1 MNSLIIIFV
10 SILFSAF
17 FSGMEIAYISSNKLK
32 IELDKNKLNSFSAFA
47 FQRILCSPSNFI
59 STMLVGNNI
68 SLVIYGISMAKLL
81 EPKIEIYI
89 QSSLLILLFQTLIS
103 TLVILVSAEFFPKV
117 FFRLNPNR
125 LLRISVIPLIFF
137 HFLLL
142 PIVTVVLF
150 LSKSGLKMIGLS
162 IIEDSL
168 VFGKIDLEEYLKL
181 NLNKNAKKNI
191 DVEVQILQ
199 NALDFS
205 NIKIRE
211 SMLPRTDIIAVEVSK
226 PIDDLVSI
234 FIETKLSKV
243 LIYKENIDNIIGY
256 THSNEI
262 FKSPKNIISILIPIS
277 YVPESMMANDMLT
290 LFIKERKG
298 IAVVVDEFGG
308 TSGIITLEDV
318 VEEIFGEIEDEHD
331 NEKDLE
337 IKLNDTCFR
346 FSARLEI
353 DYLNNKYKFNL
364 PKSEEYET
372 LGGLLISKLE
382 DIPMK
387 NTEIKIGNF
396 VIVVDEV
403 SETKILSV
411 SLIKTD

>member
-1 MNSLIIIFV
+1 MNSLIIIFI

-47 FQRILCSPSNFI
+47 FQKIVCSPSNFI

-103 TLVILVSAEFFPKV
+103 TLVILVTAEFFPKV

-142 PIVTVVLF
+142 PIVTLVLF
-150 LSKSGLKMIGLS
+150 LSKSGLKIIGLS
-162 IIEDSL
+162 IVENSL

-181 NLNKNAKKNI
+181 NLNENTKKNI

-226 PIDDLVSI
+226 PIDDLVNI

-290 LFIKERKG
+290 LFSKERQG

-337 IKLNDTCFR
+337 IKLNDTSFR

-382 DIPMK
+382 DIPVK

>member
-226 PIDDLVSI
+226 PIDDLVNI

>member
-81 EPKIEIYI
+81 EPKIEIFI
-89 QSSLLILLFQTLIS
+89 QSSFLILLFQTLIS
-103 TLVILVSAEFFPKV
+103 TLLILVTAEFLPKV

-162 IIEDSL
+162 IVEDSL

-181 NLNKNAKKNI
+181 NLNENAEKNI

-205 NIKIRE
+205 KIKLRE

-226 PIDDLVSI
+226 PIQDLVNI

-277 YVPESMMANDMLT
+277 YVPESMMANDMLK

-337 IKLNDTCFR
+337 IKHNDTSFR

-382 DIPMK
+382 DIPVK
-387 NTEIKIGNF
+387 NTKINIGNF

-411 SLIKTD
+411 SLKKTD

>member
-1 MNSLIIIFV
+1 MNSLIIIFI

-47 FQRILCSPSNFI
+47 FQRILCSPSNFV

-103 TLVILVSAEFFPKV
+103 TLVILVTAEFFPKV

-162 IIEDSL
+162 LVEDSL
-168 VFGKIDLEEYLKL
+168 VFGKIDLEEYLKV
-181 NLNKNAKKNI
+181 NLNENAKKNI

-226 PIDDLVSI
+226 PIDDLVNI

-337 IKLNDTCFR
+337 IKLNDTSFR

-382 DIPMK
+382 DIPVK

>member
-103 TLVILVSAEFFPKV
+103 TLVILVTAEFFPKV

-162 IIEDSL
+162 LVEDSL
-168 VFGKIDLEEYLKL
+168 VFGKIDLEEYLKV
-181 NLNKNAKKNI
+181 NLNENAKKNI

-226 PIDDLVSI
+226 PIDDLVNI

-337 IKLNDTCFR
+337 IKLNDTSFR

-382 DIPMK
+382 DIPVK

>member
-81 EPKIEIYI
+81 EPKIEIFI
-89 QSSLLILLFQTLIS
+89 QSSFLILLFQTLIS
-103 TLVILVSAEFFPKV
+103 TLLILVTAEFLPKV

-162 IIEDSL
+162 IVEDSL

-181 NLNKNAKKNI
+181 NLNENAEKNI

-205 NIKIRE
+205 NIKLRE

-226 PIDDLVSI
+226 PIQDLVNI

-277 YVPESMMANDMLT
+277 YVPESMMANDMLK

-337 IKLNDTCFR
+337 IKHNDTSFR

-382 DIPMK
+382 DIPVK
-387 NTEIKIGNF
+387 NTKINIGNF

-411 SLIKTD
+411 SLKKTD

>member
-1 MNSLIIIFV
+1 MNSLIIIFI

-47 FQRILCSPSNFI
+47 FQKIVCSPSNFI

-103 TLVILVSAEFFPKV
+103 TLVILVTAEFFPKV

-150 LSKSGLKMIGLS
+150 LSKSGLKIIGLS
-162 IIEDSL
+162 IVENSL

-181 NLNKNAKKNI
+181 NLNENAKKNI

-226 PIDDLVSI
+226 PIDDLVNI

-337 IKLNDTCFR
+337 IKLNDTSFR

-382 DIPMK
+382 DIPVK

>member
-1 MNSLIIIFV
+1 
-10 SILFSAF
+10 
-17 FSGMEIAYISSNKLK
+17 
-32 IELDKNKLNSFSAFA
+32 
-47 FQRILCSPSNFI
+47 
-59 STMLVGNNI
+59 
-68 SLVIYGISMAKLL
+68 
-81 EPKIEIYI
+81 
-89 QSSLLILLFQTLIS
+89 
-103 TLVILVSAEFFPKV
+103 
-117 FFRLNPNR
+117 
-125 LLRISVIPLIFF
+125 
-137 HFLLL
+137 
-142 PIVTVVLF
+142 
-150 LSKSGLKMIGLS
+150 MIGLS
-162 IIEDSL
+162 IVEDSL

-181 NLNKNAKKNI
+181 NLNENAEKNI

-205 NIKIRE
+205 NIKLRE

-226 PIDDLVSI
+226 PIQDLINI

-277 YVPESMMANDMLT
+277 YVPESMMANDMLK

-337 IKLNDTCFR
+337 IKYNDTSFR

-364 PKSEEYET
+364 
-372 LGGLLISKLE
+372 
-382 DIPMK
+382 
-387 NTEIKIGNF
+387 
-396 VIVVDEV
+396 
-403 SETKILSV
+403 
-411 SLIKTD
+411 

>member
-1 MNSLIIIFV
+1 MNSLIIIFL

-89 QSSLLILLFQTLIS
+89 QSSLLVLLFQTLIS
-103 TLVILVSAEFFPKV
+103 TLVILVTAEFFPKV

-162 IIEDSL
+162 LVEDSL
-168 VFGKIDLEEYLKL
+168 VFGKIDLEEYTKL
-181 NLNKNAKKNI
+181 NLNENAKKNI

-205 NIKIRE
+205 SIKIRE

-226 PIDDLVSI
+226 PIDDLVNI

-337 IKLNDTCFR
+337 IKLNDTSFR

-364 PKSEEYET
+364 PKSDEYET

-382 DIPMK
+382 DIPVK

>member
-1 MNSLIIIFV
+1 MNSLIIIFI

-103 TLVILVSAEFFPKV
+103 TLVILVTAEFFPKV

-162 IIEDSL
+162 LVEDSL
-168 VFGKIDLEEYLKL
+168 VFGKIDLEEYLKV
-181 NLNKNAKKNI
+181 NLNENAKKNI

-226 PIDDLVSI
+226 PIDDLVNI

-337 IKLNDTCFR
+337 IKLNDTSFR

-382 DIPMK
+382 DIPVK

>member
-47 FQRILCSPSNFI
+47 FQKILCSPSNFI

-103 TLVILVSAEFFPKV
+103 TLVILVTAEFFPKV

-142 PIVTVVLF
+142 PIVRVVLF
-150 LSKSGLKMIGLS
+150 LSKSGLKIIGLS
-162 IIEDSL
+162 IVEDSL

-181 NLNKNAKKNI
+181 NLNENAKKNI

-226 PIDDLVSI
+226 PIDDLVNI

-337 IKLNDTCFR
+337 IKLNDTSFR

-382 DIPMK
+382 DIPVK

>member
-81 EPKIEIYI
+81 EPKIEIFI
-89 QSSLLILLFQTLIS
+89 QSSFLILLFQTLIS
-103 TLVILVSAEFFPKV
+103 TLLILVTAEFLPKV

-162 IIEDSL
+162 IVEDSL

-181 NLNKNAKKNI
+181 NLNENAEKNI

-205 NIKIRE
+205 NIKLRE

-226 PIDDLVSI
+226 PIQDLVNI

-277 YVPESMMANDMLT
+277 YVPESMMANDMLK

-337 IKLNDTCFR
+337 IKHNDTSFR

-382 DIPMK
+382 DIPVK
-387 NTEIKIGNF
+387 NTKINIGNF

-411 SLIKTD
+411 SVKKTD

>member
-89 QSSLLILLFQTLIS
+89 QSSFLILLFQTLIS
-103 TLVILVSAEFFPKV
+103 TLVILVTAEFFPKV

-162 IIEDSL
+162 LVEDSL

-181 NLNKNAKKNI
+181 NLNENAKKNI

-226 PIDDLVSI
+226 PIDDLVNI

-337 IKLNDTCFR
+337 IKLSDTSFR

-382 DIPMK
+382 DIPVK

>member
-1 MNSLIIIFV
+1 MLSEFT
-10 SILFSAF
+10 A
-17 FSGMEIAYISSNKLK
+17 
-32 IELDKNKLNSFSAFA
+32 LDGIHGAAFA
-47 FQRILCSPSNFI
+47 
-59 STMLVGNNI
+59 
-68 SLVIYGISMAKLL
+68 
-81 EPKIEIYI
+81 
-89 QSSLLILLFQTLIS
+89 
-103 TLVILVSAEFFPKV
+103 
-117 FFRLNPNR
+117 
-125 LLRISVIPLIFF
+125 
-137 HFLLL
+137 
-142 PIVTVVLF
+142 
-150 LSKSGLKMIGLS
+150 SKDIT
-162 IIEDSL
+162 EDSL
-168 VFGKIDLEEYLKL
+168 AVVVEVCDWFGK
-181 NLNKNAKKNI
+181 
-191 DVEVQILQ
+191 Q
-199 NALDFS
+199 
-205 NIKIRE
+205 
-211 SMLPRTDIIAVEVSK
+211 VSK
-226 PIDDLVSI
+226 PIDDLVNI

-337 IKLNDTCFR
+337 IKLSDTSFR

-382 DIPMK
+382 DIPVK

>member
-1 MNSLIIIFV
+1 MNSLIIIFI

-47 FQRILCSPSNFI
+47 FQKIVCSPSNFI

-103 TLVILVSAEFFPKV
+103 TLVILVTAEFFPKV

-150 LSKSGLKMIGLS
+150 LSKSGLKIIGLS
-162 IIEDSL
+162 IVENSL
-168 VFGKIDLEEYLKL
+168 VFGKIDLEEYLRL
-181 NLNKNAKKNI
+181 NLNENAKKNI

-226 PIDDLVSI
+226 PIDDLVNI

-337 IKLNDTCFR
+337 IKLNDTSFR

-382 DIPMK
+382 DIPVK

>member
-1 MNSLIIIFV
+1 MNSLIIIFL

-103 TLVILVSAEFFPKV
+103 TLVILVTAEFFPKV

-162 IIEDSL
+162 LVEDSL
-168 VFGKIDLEEYLKL
+168 VFGKIDLEEYLKV
-181 NLNKNAKKNI
+181 NLNENAKKNI

-226 PIDDLVSI
+226 PIDDLVNI

-337 IKLNDTCFR
+337 IKLNDTSFR

-382 DIPMK
+382 DIPVK

>member
-81 EPKIEIYI
+81 EPKIEIFI

-103 TLVILVSAEFFPKV
+103 TLVILVTAEFLPKV
-117 FFRLNPNR
+117 LFRLNPNR
-125 LLRISVIPLIFF
+125 LLRISAIPLIFF

-142 PIVTVVLF
+142 PVVTVVLF

-162 IIEDSL
+162 IVEDSL

-181 NLNKNAKKNI
+181 NLNENAKKNI

-205 NIKIRE
+205 NIKLRE

-226 PIDDLVSI
+226 PIQDLVNI

-277 YVPESMMANDMLT
+277 YVPESMMANDMLK

-337 IKLNDTCFR
+337 IKYNDTSFR

-382 DIPMK
+382 DIPVK
-387 NTEIKIGNF
+387 NTKINIGNF

-411 SLIKTD
+411 SLKKTD